1 MSPHAKEELYRE
13 YLKGMTVK
21 DLSLKYGVLPQRVK
35 AIVYQKHLYWNEV
48 YPKLGEA
55 HMRLSMER
63 EILYA
68 VDFPFVDYGVDI
80 TLMAEMEK
88 GYHQLKIKRS
98 DVDSDPPEE
107 VKLKIERSLLKI
119 KSKR

>member
-1 MSPHAKEELYRE
+1 M
-13 YLKGMTVK
+13 
-21 DLSLKYGVLPQRVK
+21 
-35 AIVYQKHLYWNEV
+35 YWNEV

-80 TLMAEMEK
+80 ALMAEMEK